1 MTPANTIMWLIN
13 QAVNRCKWNTTVA
26 HIGRIK
32 HKCEHKPHSWGRV
45 SCISL
50 YFALCNQPET
60 HCIIGVYWASLM
72 VSYAV
77 ECFNTRHVLFT
88 VVYLQAWTCNF
99 ITARR
104 RLEER
109 RGERVLEERGVIWD
123 NPVNAL
129 SHVLL
134 AELRSCK
141 THLQEVQ
148 LLWSTSQDNQHQ
160 V

>member
-13 QAVNRCKWNTTVA
+13 QAVNKCKWNTTVA
-26 HIGRIK
+26 HVGRIK
-32 HKCEHKPHSWGRV
+32 QLNVNTNLIHEDVFLVFLCTLP
-45 SCISL
+45 
-50 YFALCNQPET
+50 FAINQK
-60 HCIIGVYWASLM
+60 HIASLGFTGPALWSAM
-72 VSYAV
+72 LRNVSTLAMSSSQLST
-77 ECFNTRHVLFT
+77 CRHEHAIL
-88 VVYLQAWTCNF
+88 L
-99 ITARR
+99 

-109 RGERVLEERGVIWD
+109 RGERVLEEWGVIWD